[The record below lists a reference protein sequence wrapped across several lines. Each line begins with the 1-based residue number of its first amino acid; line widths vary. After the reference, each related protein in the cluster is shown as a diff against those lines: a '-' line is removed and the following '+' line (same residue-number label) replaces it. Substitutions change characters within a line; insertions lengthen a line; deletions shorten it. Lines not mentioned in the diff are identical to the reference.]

1 MSVHYDSL
9 AINRNIALDLPFREG
24 TGAITHSIARTH
36 PLVTVVGAPG
46 VWTILDSNLPFLT
59 LDGATDYLWASAADT
74 TLLDFT
80 NTDYSVGGWF
90 RFDSGGDDDKTLMS
104 RFLLSN
110 TGWEMYHYT
119 TLTLQMRHHHAS
131 NAPGLVRSSA
141 YSHGWAYG
149 NWYFMGFSR
158 LQATQNAIFYRGDVA
173 GNFNALTTIC
183 NGGLLN
189 PDSCAVN
196 LNIGRN
202 PINENHYNGG
212 LWRPR
217 WWFERALTE
226 IEWQQIWEKE
236 VEWFRS

>member
-9 AINRNIALDLPFREG
+9 AINRNMALDLPFREG
-24 TGAITHSIARTH
+24 TGTITHSIAKTK
-36 PLVTVVGAPG
+36 PVVTIVDVGG
-46 VWTILDSNLPFLT
+46 VWTTLDSYLGVLT
-59 LDGATDYLWASAADT
+59 LDGANDYLWASAADT
-74 TLLDFT
+74 TLLNFT

-90 RFDSGGDDDKTLMS
+90 RIDSGGDDDKTLMS
-104 RFLLSN
+104 RFLLNN
-110 TGWEMYHYT
+110 TGWELYHYT
-119 TLTLQMRHHHAS
+119 TLTLQMRHHHAN

-158 LQATQNAIFYRGDVA
+158 LQATQSAIFYRGDVE
-173 GNFNALTTIC
+173 GNFNALTTII
-183 NGGLLN
+183 NGGLLD
-189 PDSCAVN
+189 PDTCAVN

-202 PINENHYNGG
+202 PLNDNHYNGG

-217 WWFERALTE
+217 WWFDRALTE
-226 IEWQQIWEKE
+226 AEWQQIWEKE